1 MCWQTV
7 KQQSNPALAI
17 ASAVGGKRRKKPKTD
32 NILTNEIKLELFADY
47 FQFYIQDEEV
57 DGDLSDSWTDEAVE
71 ILLATTA
78 GTIGVGTVRNMDV
91 PVTLKTYE
99 TQPEFLLDP
108 ENTIGQINECD
119 IEISSGKLVL
129 AGCTDY
135 FPEAERIVL
144 EKGNYRARIYYGNL
158 DKISE
163 DGLDGDDFYEIH
175 LWKTDRIQELKVI
188 KDRNASRQ

>member
-1 MCWQTV
+1 M
-7 KQQSNPALAI
+7 
-17 ASAVGGKRRKKPKTD
+17 
-32 NILTNEIKLELFADY
+32 TNEINLELFADY

-57 DGDLSDSWTDEAVE
+57 DGDLSDSWTDEAVD

-91 PVTLKTYE
+91 PVSLKTYE

-108 ENTIGQINECD
+108 ENIIGQINECD
-119 IEISSGKLVL
+119 IEISSGKLVI

-135 FPEAERIVL
+135 FPEAKRIVL

-163 DGLDGDDFYEIH
+163 DGLDGEDFYEIH
-175 LWKTDRIQELKVI
+175 LWKTERKQELKVI
-188 KDRNASRQ
+188 KDRNASR

>member
-1 MCWQTV
+1 M
-7 KQQSNPALAI
+7 
-17 ASAVGGKRRKKPKTD
+17 
-32 NILTNEIKLELFADY
+32 TNEIKLELFADY

-188 KDRNASRQ
+188 KDRNASRQQTL